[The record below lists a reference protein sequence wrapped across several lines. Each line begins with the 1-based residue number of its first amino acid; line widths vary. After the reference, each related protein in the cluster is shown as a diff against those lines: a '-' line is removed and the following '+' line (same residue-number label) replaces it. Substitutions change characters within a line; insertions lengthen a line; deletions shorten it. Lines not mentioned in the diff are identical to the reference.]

1 MTDPTTPGDAAA
13 QPAPAPAAQP
23 APPSYPAAP
32 PAPAAPAYSAP
43 GTATG
48 EDPGKTLGIVAL
60 ILAFVFQL
68 LGLILGIV
76 ARNKSKAAGYKN
88 GIATAAI
95 WLSIVFMVLGLIIGI
110 GAIVAGGALFGGF
123 IGQVAE
129 VCNELGPGVWEIDGA
144 TYTCE

>member
-1 MTDPTTPGDAAA
+1 MTDPTTPGD
-13 QPAPAPAAQP
+13 PAAQP
-23 APPSYPAAP
+23 AQPAAAPASYPAAP

-43 GTATG
+43 AAATG
-48 EDPGKTLGIVAL
+48 EDPGRTLGIIAL
-60 ILAFVFQL
+60 VFAFIFQL
-68 LGLILGIV
+68 VGLILGIV

-88 GIATAAI
+88 GLATAAI

-129 VCNELGPGVWEIDGA
+129 VCNELGTGVWEIDGV

>member
-1 MTDPTTPGDAAA
+1 MTDPTTPGD
-13 QPAPAPAAQP
+13 PAAQP
-23 APPSYPAAP
+23 AQPAAAPASYPAAP

-43 GTATG
+43 ATATG
-48 EDPGKTLGIVAL
+48 EDPGRTLGIIAL
-60 ILAFVFQL
+60 VFAFIFQL
-68 LGLILGIV
+68 VGLIIGIV

-88 GIATAAI
+88 GLATAAI

-110 GAIVAGGALFGGF
+110 AVIAGGAALFGGV

-129 VCNELGPGVWEIDGA
+129 VCQELGSGVWEIDGV